1 MTHYG
6 KRKACDQSHLSQLS
20 LTSITLGLLC
30 YYRWNMYHRKNAHSK
45 LVILSLGLKFAPGS
59 PEKYLWKSTGLKC
72 SEHTAEWFCR
82 LPMRSFRLDKISPFF
97 TSFTGLGAII
107 AEERN
112 NMESY
117 TFFKVRNIVAIKGN
131 ASSRHFTTPLHWKHQ
146 QRAKWISLF
155 DVTTDFRP
163 RLLWLGN
170 AGKYCNFPALSGHI
184 KICGILLRKK
194 WRFCYAN
201 FLGL

>member
-6 KRKACDQSHLSQLS
+6 KRKACDQSHLSHLP
-20 LTSITLGLLC
+20 LASITLGLLC
-30 YYRWNMYHRKNAHSK
+30 YYRWSTPSSSF
-45 LVILSLGLKFAPGS
+45 LSLGLKFTPGN

-117 TFFKVRNIVAIKGN
+117 TFFKVRNVVAIKGN

-155 DVTTDFRP
+155 DVTTGFRP
-163 RLLWLGN
+163 RLL
-170 AGKYCNFPALSGHI
+170 
-184 KICGILLRKK
+184 
-194 WRFCYAN
+194 
-201 FLGL
+201 

>member
-6 KRKACDQSHLSQLS
+6 KRKACDQSHLSHLP
-20 LTSITLGLLC
+20 LTSINLGLLY
-30 YYRWNMYHRKNAHSK
+30 YYRWSTPSSSF
-45 LVILSLGLKFAPGS
+45 LSLGLKFTLGS

-112 NMESY
+112 YMESY
-117 TFFKVRNIVAIKGN
+117 TFFKVRNVVATKGN
-131 ASSRHFTTPLHWKHQ
+131 TSSRHFTTPHTSYFTENINKERNESPCLT
-146 QRAKWISLF
+146 SLPTF
-155 DVTTDFRP
+155 GPGSSGSVTRENIAIFQLFQGT
-163 RLLWLGN
+163 
-170 AGKYCNFPALSGHI
+170 
-184 KICGILLRKK
+184 
-194 WRFCYAN
+194 
-201 FLGL
+201 